1 MTITAVG
8 NPDGALVRIA
18 RRSDQREG
26 ASSISGTGWS
36 RSLWSWARPAGAAV
50 TLVVVVWRLGAGPF
64 LDGVRA
70 VDGRALAAAAAIGL
84 LTTACCAW
92 RWTIVARGLGV
103 RLALPA
109 AVAAYYRSLF
119 LNLTLPGG
127 VVGDVHRGVSHGR
140 DVDDVGRGLRAVAWE
155 RAAGQ
160 VVQVVI
166 TVAVLLALPSP
177 VRSSM
182 PLVAI
187 ALVAAVIGAL
197 LVSPLRPRG
206 GCSRWARLRDAAA
219 GDIRGGLLTR
229 RTLPAIVLTSAVVVI
244 GHAVTFL
251 IAARTAGTTA
261 PAARMLPLALL
272 AMMAMVLPSV
282 AGWGPREGA
291 TAWVFGAA
299 GLGAAEGVATAVV
312 YGVMVLVA
320 SLPGAVVL
328 VAVWLR
334 RARPPRRPEPL
345 PARPRVVRR
354 PEGAADV

>member
-1 MTITAVG
+1 VTTTAVG
-8 NPDGALVRIA
+8 NPDSAPVRIA
-18 RRSDQREG
+18 RRRDQPGG

-36 RSLWSWARPAGAAV
+36 RSLWSWARPAGAAA
-50 TLVVVVWRLGAGPF
+50 TLAIVVWRLGAGPF

-84 LTTACCAW
+84 LTTVCCAW

-103 RLALPA
+103 RLPLPA

-160 VVQVVI
+160 IVQVVI
-166 TVAVLLALPSP
+166 TVALLLALPSP

-182 PLVAI
+182 PLVAV
-187 ALVAAVIGAL
+187 ALVATLIGAV
-197 LVSPLRPRG
+197 LVGRVRPRG
-206 GCSRWARLRDAAA
+206 GRSRWARLRSAMA
-219 GDIRGGLLTR
+219 GDVRDGLLTR
-229 RTLPAIVLTSAVVVI
+229 RALPAIVLTSAVVVI
-244 GHAVTFL
+244 GHAATLL
-251 IAARTAGTTA
+251 IAARTAGATA
-261 PAARMLPLALL
+261 PVSRMLPLALL
-272 AMMAMVLPSV
+272 AMMVMVLPSV

-299 GLGAAEGVATAVV
+299 GLGAAQGVATAVV
-312 YGVMVLVA
+312 FGVMVLVA

-334 RARPPRRPEPL
+334 RDRPAGRTEPL
-345 PARPRVVRR
+345 PARIRVVTR